1 MFQTL
6 LHNKYLRLLT
16 GLLGAV
22 IHAAAINLFVVPQGF
37 YSGGLYGVC
46 QVIRT
51 LLVQQFGLVTPVDL
65 AGVLYLLLNI
75 PLLILAWRSFGRPFV
90 IRMTVC
96 TAVDSIALALIPSPA
111 VPIVADPLSA
121 CLISGICSGFACG
134 LILTCGCSTG
144 GLDVLGLYL
153 SKKGSR
159 FTVGKFS
166 ISFNAVLYAA
176 CALIFSLHTALYSV
190 IYTVFASLFLDRA
203 HQQNISVQMLIFT
216 KNKSEEMRAFII
228 ERLSRGVTLWKGR
241 GGYTNEPL
249 EVLCVCLNKYEIL
262 TVQQM
267 LREVDSNA
275 FFIVQEGVQVG
286 GHFERHLL

>member
-22 IHAAAINLFVVPQGF
+22 THAAAINLFVVPQGF

-121 CLISGICSGFACG
+121 CLIGGICSGFACG

-262 TVQQM
+262 TAQQM

>member
-121 CLISGICSGFACG
+121 CLIGGICSGFACG

-190 IYTVFASLFLDRA
+190 IYTVFSSLFLDRA

-249 EVLCVCLNKYEIL
+249 DVLCVCLNKYEVL
-262 TVQQM
+262 TTQQM

>member
-121 CLISGICSGFACG
+121 CLIGGICSGFACG

-216 KNKSEEMRAFII
+216 KNKSEEIRAFII
-228 ERLSRGVTLWKGR
+228 ERLSRGVTLWEGR

>member
-90 IRMTVC
+90 IRMTIC

-121 CLISGICSGFACG
+121 CLIGGICSGFACG

-262 TVQQM
+262 TAQQM

>member
-262 TVQQM
+262 TVEQM
-267 LREVDSNA
+267 LREVDNNA

>member
-190 IYTVFASLFLDRA
+190 IYTVFASLFIDRA

-262 TVQQM
+262 TVEQM

>member
-216 KNKSEEMRAFII
+216 KKKSEEMRAFII

-262 TVQQM
+262 TVEQM

>member
-121 CLISGICSGFACG
+121 CLIGGICSGFACG

-228 ERLSRGVTLWKGR
+228 ERLSRGVTLWNGR

>member
-262 TVQQM
+262 TVEQM

>member
-121 CLISGICSGFACG
+121 CLIGGICSGFACG

-249 EVLCVCLNKYEIL
+249 EVLCVCLNKYEVL
-262 TVQQM
+262 TTQQM

>member
-121 CLISGICSGFACG
+121 CLIGGICSGFACG

-262 TVQQM
+262 TAQQM

>member
-1 MFQTL
+1 MFQTP

-249 EVLCVCLNKYEIL
+249 DVLCVCLNKYEIL
-262 TVQQM
+262 TVEQM